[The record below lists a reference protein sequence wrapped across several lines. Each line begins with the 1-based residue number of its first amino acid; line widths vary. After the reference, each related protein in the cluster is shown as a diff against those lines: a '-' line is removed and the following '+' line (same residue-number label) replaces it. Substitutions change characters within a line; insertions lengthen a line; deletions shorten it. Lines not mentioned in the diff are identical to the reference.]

1 MASEPSA
8 FMSYVRS
15 DDDHDGGRI
24 TKFRERL
31 EGEVRMQT
39 GKAFPI
45 FQDRNDIARGQQW
58 KSVINNAL
66 SSVRFLIPIVTPSFF
81 RERRMPI

>member
-31 EGEVRMQT
+31 EGEVRMQA

-45 FQDRNDIARGQQW
+45 FQDRNDIAWGQPR
-58 KSVINNAL
+58 
-66 SSVRFLIPIVTPSFF
+66 VRPDSANEWPSH
-81 RERRMPI
+81 RLAD